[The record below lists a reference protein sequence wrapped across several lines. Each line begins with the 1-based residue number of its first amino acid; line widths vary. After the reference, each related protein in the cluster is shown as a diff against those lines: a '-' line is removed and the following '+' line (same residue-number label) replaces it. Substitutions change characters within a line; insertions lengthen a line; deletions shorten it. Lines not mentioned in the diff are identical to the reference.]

1 MLYLVELRTGGG
13 YFFFIIIFMCIQK
26 LLVLYGS
33 LNLFYLLPANNFELV
48 EGALAFCCLFSFLNV
63 CGP

>member
-1 MLYLVELRTGGG
+1 MGI
-13 YFFFIIIFMCIQK
+13 FIIIIIIFMCIQK